1 MVPFLTGDVISRFI
15 SDHRFFHGGKKEWIM
30 LIFGVRELPR
40 PKGHGYLYFKLDHYG
55 GEFFVDYLD
64 LYRTSNE
71 ELKKLFVLSIQKAR
85 DALAALG
92 RAKEILTRD
101 YQTENMSDWAV
112 QLLKEIIE
120 VGS

>member
-1 MVPFLTGDVISRFI
+1 
-15 SDHRFFHGGKKEWIM
+15 M

-40 PKGHGYLYFKLDHYG
+40 PKGRDYLYFKLGLYG

-85 DALAALG
+85 DALAAQG
-92 RAKEILTRD
+92 RAKEILITG
-101 YQTENMSDWAV
+101 YQTENMSDWAI
-112 QLLKEIIE
+112 QLLKEVIKI
-120 VGS
+120 GS